1 MGISPERASAVNSR
15 LTCRKRIFFAALAA
29 AAMIAPPLVA
39 AAGSGDTFEESLQVN
54 MRDMSIPA
62 ASALAPIPSPT
73 AVPAAAPA
81 GRAPGLKNLAETLD
95 PSSSP
100 YPKGAEQAGREEERI
115 RETAGAKEP
124 SLPYQYRQV
133 LDGIRAMGVSYVDL
147 YHGSHMIIR
156 DEGAHYEQW
165 RLLNAFPRISS
176 HYRDV
181 NTQQYELRLKDIGG
195 LLFGKTKDESTWF
208 QMEAHTSAPENA
220 LLHVGDYLKHKLEG
234 GVNIGPMGESP
245 RTDQSPIFLDPPRR

>member
-1 MGISPERASAVNSR
+1 MTV
-15 LTCRKRIFFAALAA
+15 
-29 AAMIAPPLVA
+29 PLLVL
-39 AAGSGDTFEESLQVN
+39 AAGSGDTFEESLNVN
-54 MRDMSIPA
+54 VRDMSTPP
-62 ASALAPIPSPT
+62 ASALAPIPAPM
-73 AVPAAAPA
+73 AVPAGAPA
-81 GRAPGLKNLAETLD
+81 AKNLDLKNISEMLD
-95 PSSSP
+95 PSGHH
-100 YPKGAEQAGREEERI
+100 YPKGTEQARNEDMRI
-115 RETAGAKEP
+115 REAAVNKEAA
-124 SLPYQYRQV
+124 LPDQYRQV
-133 LDGIRAMGVSYVDL
+133 LEEIRAMGISYVDL

-156 DEGAHYEQW
+156 DEGTHYEQW
-165 RLLNAFPRISS
+165 LLLNAFPRISS

-245 RTDQSPIFLDPPRR
+245 RTDQNPIFLDPPQR